1 MQPIIPGVVNDQT
14 IRAVGPDD
22 TALRAGQLM
31 TEFDISAVVVCDERE
46 QIVGIVTE
54 RDLSRRV
61 VAENRTPGTTRV
73 TDIMTA
79 DPRALAPDDSAFD
92 ALQVMRRLKIRHLPV
107 VSAGRVVGMV
117 SIRDLRQAINHE
129 VGAAHRGG
137 GMRGWLRRARK

>member
-1 MQPIIPGVVNDQT
+1 MSQRWLSLDDARQRASEVTPAEFVTWHPSWILLAGE
-14 IRAVGPDD
+14 IR
-22 TALRAGQLM
+22 TGQLM

-79 DPRALAPDDSAFD
+79 DPRVLAPDYSAFD
-92 ALQVMRRLKIRHLPV
+92 AL
-107 VSAGRVVGMV
+107 
-117 SIRDLRQAINHE
+117 
-129 VGAAHRGG
+129 
-137 GMRGWLRRARK
+137 

>member
-14 IRAVGPDD
+14 IRAVRPDD

-73 TDIMTA
+73 TDIMSA
-79 DPRALAPDDSAFD
+79 DPRVLAPDDSAFD

-107 VSAGRVVGMV
+107 VASHDLVGIVSLGDLVDAIRCDAELENRYLHDYIAGV
-117 SIRDLRQAINHE
+117 IA
-129 VGAAHRGG
+129 
-137 GMRGWLRRARK
+137 